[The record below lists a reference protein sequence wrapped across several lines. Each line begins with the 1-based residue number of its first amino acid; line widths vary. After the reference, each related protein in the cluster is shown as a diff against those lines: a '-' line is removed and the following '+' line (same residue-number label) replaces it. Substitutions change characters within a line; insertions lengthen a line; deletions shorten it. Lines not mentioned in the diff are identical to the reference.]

1 MSVKWLWYGPYCLLS
16 IHFDMWLRI
25 PAFWSNSQYVVN
37 VSWQT
42 IRVTHIVL
50 FDMILDVEWTSHT
63 YLFMC
68 TWSFGSVLCLCL
80 VSRWWSGI
88 AISMW
93 RKSIGN
99 WTKRFAAWIHGNRN
113 SSLLSLCRKACF
125 VTVYLF
131 NNIIISFNVQVN

>member
-1 MSVKWLWYGPYCLLS
+1 MIVIRTVLFVVYSLRYVITNTSVLKQFPICRECLLANNTCNS
-16 IHFDMWLRI
+16 YR
-25 PAFWSNSQYVVN
+25 AFWYDSGRWMNIPHIFIYVHM
-37 VSWQT
+37 
-42 IRVTHIVL
+42 IFRFRVMSL
-50 FDMILDVEWTSHT
+50 LGKPM
-63 YLFMC
+63 
-68 TWSFGSVLCLCL
+68 
-80 VSRWWSGI
+80 RWWSGI

-99 WTKRFAAWIHGNRN
+99 WTKRFTAWIHGNRN